1 MHIFISHSSKNAE
14 EVHTLVNRLE
24 KERLK
29 YWIASRDI
37 KPGDSWATS
46 IMNAIESSS
55 VMLLLL
61 SESAN
66 SSQQVSREIEEAVRL
81 NVPIIPVIM
90 GSFEISK
97 GLKYFINSHQWI
109 DAYHKNDSEWIP
121 AVVSTLKRYSSN
133 APKTKIADSEKLNT
147 INVSQPVLR
156 EKKKNTGNRINH
168 TFIYIIGIVL
178 LFLAGYFILWKPYVK
193 QFASPVSRYEHAV
206 QLMEEEKSN
215 AAFIEFQ
222 EFVDE
227 FPENSLAPS
236 ALYYSAKMAENIG
249 NQSCGKIYRSV
260 ADIYPQSSI
269 VELSLYRSA
278 IAYELNGMPNEALQ
292 VHSIIA
298 RDSAFVIP
306 LRIPSLCKYADYLY
320 EASAFEGAEGFYTQ
334 CIQLHDSLRT
344 AYSKGLRIHLFE
356 GVNSIAFRTYPARSA
371 YRLAFVGI
379 SELNSFAEITPDN
392 VRDYALKKNSVE
404 SWLGKCLTYNMNEY
418 FIASCGL
425 ASDLYISFA
434 EGVASMN
441 PPNGLDED
449 AIDEFFNQ
457 LYLEFYEPEIQ
468 KAINIAVTAIEYS
481 LSDGVISV
489 SEKELIIRLA
499 SRVDELSPGS
509 TTELGIPDSIYSF
522 YVQNRLQFELEAN
535 AFLVSSS
542 LAEATID
549 GVITSFEAE
558 RIVYYASALDEL
570 SPGATDELGIPDSIY
585 AYRTDP
591 SADY

>member
-1 MHIFISHSSKNAE
+1 MHIFISHSSRNTE
-14 EVHTLVNRLE
+14 EVHRLVKSLE
-24 KERLK
+24 REGLK

-81 NVPIIPVIM
+81 NIPILPVIM

-97 GLKYFINSHQWI
+97 GLMYFINSHQWI
-109 DAYHKNDSEWIP
+109 DAYHKNDSEWIS
-121 AVVSTLKRYSSN
+121 AAVSTLKRYSSSN
-133 APKTKIADSEKLNT
+133 APITKIADSEKVNI
-147 INVSQPVLR
+147 INVSPPVLR
-156 EKKKNTGNRINH
+156 GKKKISRNRTNH
-168 TFIYIIGIVL
+168 TFFYIIGIVL
-178 LFLAGYFILWKPYVK
+178 FFLTGYFMLWKPYVK
-193 QFASPVSRYEHAV
+193 QLVSPISRYDHAV
-206 QLMEEEKSN
+206 QLMEEGKFN
-215 AAFIEFQ
+215 KAFIEFQ
-222 EFVDE
+222 EFVDD
-227 FPENSLAPS
+227 FPENSFAPS

-249 NQSCGKIYRSV
+249 SQSCGNIYRSV
-260 ADIYPQSSI
+260 AETYPQSLIAEIS
-269 VELSLYRSA
+269 LSKSA
-278 IAYELNGMPNEALQ
+278 IAYELNGMPSEALQ
-292 VHSIIA
+292 IHSIIA
-298 RDSAFVIP
+298 RDSAYPIP

-320 EASAFEGAEGFYTQ
+320 EATAFKSAEEFYIE
-334 CIQLHDSLRT
+334 CIEIYDSLR
-344 AYSKGLRIHLFE
+344 YEFE
-356 GVNSIAFRTYPARSA
+356 DHYFPRYIESEAFRAYPARSS
-371 YRLAFVGI
+371 YRLALIGI
-379 SELNSFAEITPDN
+379 SELNSFTEITPEN
-392 VRDYALKKNSVE
+392 VSDYAQKKGSVE

-434 EGVASMN
+434 DRVFSMD
-441 PPNGLDED
+441 PPPGLDE
-449 AIDEFFNQ
+449 AVFDEFYNHLNIQ
-457 LYLEFYEPEIQ
+457 FYEPEIQ
-468 KAINIAVTAIEYS
+468 KAVNIAVTAIEYS
-481 LSDGVISV
+481 LRDGVISV

-499 SRVDELSPGS
+499 SCVDELSPGS

-522 YVQNRLQFELEAN
+522 YVQNRLQFELEAS

-591 SADY
+591 RADY